1 VTWLADWAALTRL
14 TRNGNKLF
22 LLITTS
28 VDALVPLRANP
39 LPRTQ
44 RPAEGGNRPLVG
56 RHNIREAAR
65 PTRSRAAFLPVGIT
79 FPAASFG
86 RRPCDQLSTIL
97 ATSFE
102 PIIQRSVGRF
112 SKVAFKAALAAQP
125 GKITCPR
132 SGDDKPTRLDL
143 AVLDDF

>member
-1 VTWLADWAALTRL
+1 VTWLADWAALMRL
-14 TRNGNKLF
+14 TRNDNKLF

-65 PTRSRAAFLPVGIT
+65 PTRSRAAFLPAVPAKKPQQMYRLVRAADHSPFAETCCACNSATGSTSNTSEMTSSDPPIFA
-79 FPAASFG
+79 FPA
-86 RRPCDQLSTIL
+86 
-97 ATSFE
+97 
-102 PIIQRSVGRF
+102 
-112 SKVAFKAALAAQP
+112 SKLLMLE
-125 GKITCPR
+125 
-132 SGDDKPTRLDL
+132 KP
-143 AVLDDF
+143 